1 MPVGEVT
8 PALTIVNNP
17 ITEIAFQA
25 TDLLIDVIEGKR
37 ENVVNNFVDTN
48 LVIRE
53 TTAVCPE

>member
-8 PALTIVNNP
+8 PALTMVNNP

-25 TDLLIDVIEGKR
+25 TDLLVNIIEGKT
-37 ENVVNNFVDTN
+37 ETIVNNFMDTS
-48 LVIRE
+48 LAIRE